1 MEDRPRM
8 FRDPA
13 AIAERELLNDE
24 PHVAPLNKW
33 VRDLRRRLGG
43 EAIIPWFDPWDGGVD
58 AEILW
63 LLEAPGAKATRELGG
78 SGFISP
84 NNNDGTAQNTWETR
98 EEAGVPRPL
107 VVHWNAIPYYLGSET
122 EILASTPGDIAE
134 AGPLLRELLDLMPK
148 LRAVIVGGKVALK
161 TWHRFA
167 SDEHGL
173 AVIPCPHP
181 SPRNFNTRPWARDE
195 VIAAWRT
202 AMNPAQAQSTAS
214 TGTERHA
221 SDSSEQQ
228 QAEELIVAA
237 AAQHY
242 GAPLKP
248 AQVNLRG
255 GSFVKVD
262 GVNLETL
269 RPIFVEAFARQGIL
283 KGGQLHKLQGDVL
296 KLALLAKHHPGA
308 QLAIAVADQRVAQ
321 RLASGWLGE
330 AIRGFSIEV
339 IVADLPDDL
348 RKTIR
353 DAQLRQTMVNPELS

>member
-1 MEDRPRM
+1 
-8 FRDPA
+8 
-13 AIAERELLNDE
+13 
-24 PHVAPLNKW
+24 
-33 VRDLRRRLGG
+33 
-43 EAIIPWFDPWDGGVD
+43 
-58 AEILW
+58 
-63 LLEAPGAKATRELGG
+63 
-78 SGFISP
+78 
-84 NNNDGTAQNTWETR
+84 
-98 EEAGVPRPL
+98 
-107 VVHWNAIPYYLGSET
+107 
-122 EILASTPGDIAE
+122 
-134 AGPLLRELLDLMPK
+134 
-148 LRAVIVGGKVALK
+148 
-161 TWHRFA
+161 
-167 SDEHGL
+167 
-173 AVIPCPHP
+173 
-181 SPRNFNTRPWARDE
+181 
-195 VIAAWRT
+195 
-202 AMNPAQAQSTAS
+202 MNPAQAQSTAS